1 MTLTSPAEA
10 VNEVEA
16 LTFLAVVV
24 APARTSIS
32 NVLPTFTVILLGTVN
47 FTRATSPVPVVGC
60 WTALPVRLTVALP
73 PLLVILIVD
82 PVSAPAIVGV

>member
-10 VNEVEA
+10 VNEVVA

-24 APARTSIS
+24 TPARTSIF
-32 NVLPTFTVILLGTVN
+32 NVLPTFAVILLGTVN
-47 FTRATSPVPVVGC
+47 FTRATSPVPVLGFQSV
-60 WTALPVRLTVALP
+60 LPVRLIAALP

-82 PVSAPAIVGV
+82 PVLVPAIVGV